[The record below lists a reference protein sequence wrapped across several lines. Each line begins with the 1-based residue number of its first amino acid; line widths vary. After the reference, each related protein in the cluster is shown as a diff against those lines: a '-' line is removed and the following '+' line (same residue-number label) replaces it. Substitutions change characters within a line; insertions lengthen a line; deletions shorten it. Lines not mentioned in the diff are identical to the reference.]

1 MLIPKPPEDDPAEIE
16 KINHI
21 LIIVL
26 VVVAVM
32 VIICSGLIFM
42 ILQNVAQ
49 LAEKKK
55 SQRGMVVK
63 NYDDEEMEFGP
74 VKSTR
79 SAKPAPKFNGK
90 LSSGNFDEDVEDQA
104 RDINH

>member
-1 MLIPKPPEDDPAEIE
+1 MIPKPPEDDPAEIE

-55 SQRGMVVK
+55 S
-63 NYDDEEMEFGP
+63 
-74 VKSTR
+74 
-79 SAKPAPKFNGK
+79 
-90 LSSGNFDEDVEDQA
+90 
-104 RDINH
+104 